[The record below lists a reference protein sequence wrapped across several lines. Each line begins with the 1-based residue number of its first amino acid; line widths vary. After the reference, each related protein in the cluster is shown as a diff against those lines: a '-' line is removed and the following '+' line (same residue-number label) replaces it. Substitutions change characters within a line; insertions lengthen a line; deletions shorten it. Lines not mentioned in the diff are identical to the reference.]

1 MKFSLNWLKELL
13 PISWSVDEL
22 AERLTMAGI
31 EVEGIRAQGRGFEHV
46 IVAQILK
53 SEPHPNADRLS
64 VCEVETGSGKK
75 QIVCGAKNHTVGD
88 KVPLALVGAKL
99 PNGME
104 IKRSKLRGVDSDGMM
119 CSPKELG
126 LAEDAQGLLILPA
139 DMKIGV
145 PFAEAMGLNDTLL
158 ELEITPNRADLLSHW
173 GLAREIAA
181 LSDSPPPRPHQLLP
195 EADEKRLDETSRQS
209 SGAPVQ
215 VQDPVRCPRYTARII
230 RDVKVGPSPDWLR
243 RRLEGLGQRSIF
255 NIVDITNYVL
265 LETGQPLHAFDFKL
279 LEGSAIV
286 VRLARAGEKLIRL
299 DDEISELKPDIL
311 VIADAR
317 HPVALAGVIGGKETG
332 VSATTSDI
340 LLESATFQPSS
351 IRKTSKTLG
360 VSTDSSYRFE
370 RGVDIELAG
379 WASKRA
385 TAMILQL
392 CRGKV
397 DGPLIDQRSTPPAGR
412 KIPCRYSR
420 VQALAGVPIPPSE
433 TTSILRRLGC
443 KVSDSQHQSTNR
455 ILTPADEFELES
467 CDVETPSWRA
477 DLEREIDLIEEVVRL
492 HGIQNIPGKL
502 DPAALST
509 TKDSLS
515 FLFADRLRA
524 LATSLGLNEAAN
536 YTVVS
541 SANFENLQS
550 SAENDSLTLANPLSS
565 EMDSLRPSLLGGLL
579 ESAGRNLAGGSG
591 GVALFELGRIFQ
603 IADGKMMEKF
613 RLGMILTGIRGDGA
627 PWEKGASEKTY
638 DFHDLKGM
646 IDSLLAGLGIP
657 QDKHASSIVKD
668 IPALEDGIGLILTH
682 QTRCVAYMG
691 KVKTLLAH
699 RAKISTTV
707 FYAELDCEWLQ
718 SAQTGAI
725 RYTPW
730 PVYPSVRRDIAMTV
744 GLEVNHQHIA
754 QTFSRLAKKHAES
767 RGIFLEQVE
776 IFDIFQSDEIGI
788 NKKSLAYSLTYR
800 SPQKTLTDNETNE
813 VHETIKKALKNEI
826 CCEVR
831 E

>member
-1 MKFSLNWLKELL
+1 M
-13 PISWSVDEL
+13 SWSVDEL

-31 EVEGIRAQGRGFEHV
+31 EVEGIRAQGRGFENV

-88 KVPLALVGAKL
+88 NVPLALVGAKL

-126 LAEDAQGLLILPA
+126 LAEDAQGLLILPTG
-139 DMKIGV
+139 MKVGV

-158 ELEITPNRADLLSHW
+158 DLEITPNRADLLSHW

-181 LSDSPPPRPHQLLP
+181 LSDSPPPHPHQLLP
-195 EADEKRLDETSRQS
+195 EADEKRMDEASCTSP
-209 SGAPVQ
+209 ATPVQ
-215 VQDPVRCPRYTARII
+215 VQDSVRCPRYTARVI

-243 RRLEGLGQRSIF
+243 HRLEGLGQRSIF

-279 LEGSAIV
+279 LEGSTIV

-299 DDEISELKPDIL
+299 DDETSELKPDML

-317 HPVALAGVIGGKETG
+317 RPVALAGVIGGKETG
-332 VSATTSDI
+332 VSTTTTDI

-360 VSTDSSYRFE
+360 ISTDSSYRFE

-392 CRGKV
+392 CGGKV

-420 VQALAGVPIPPSE
+420 VQALAGIPIPPSE
-433 TTSILRRLGC
+433 TNSILKRLWCRIG
-443 KVSDSQHQSTNR
+443 DFQHQSPNL
-455 ILTPADEFELES
+455 ISTPADGFERES
-467 CDVETPSWRA
+467 CDVEPPSWRA

-492 HGIQNIPGKL
+492 HGIQNILGKL

-509 TKDSLS
+509 TKDNPS
-515 FLFADRLRA
+515 FLFADRLRT
-524 LATSLGLNEAAN
+524 LATSLGLNEAVHD
-536 YTVVS
+536 TLVS
-541 SANFENLQS
+541 SANFENLLPS
-550 SAENDSLTLANPLSS
+550 VENDSLILTNPLSS
-565 EMDSLRPSLLGGLL
+565 EMDALRTSLLSGLL
-579 ESAGRNLAGGSG
+579 KSTGRNLAGGSSG
-591 GVALFELGRIFQ
+591 AALFELGRIFHVP
-603 IADGKMMEKF
+603 DGKPVEKF
-613 RLGMILTGIRGDGA
+613 HLGMILTGIRDDGA
-627 PWEKGASEKTY
+627 PWEKGASEKAY

-646 IDSLLAGLGIP
+646 MDSLLAGLGIQ
-657 QDKHASSIVKD
+657 QDKYASSIIKD
-668 IPALEDGIGLILTH
+668 IFALEDNIGLILTH
-682 QTRCVAYMG
+682 QTRRVAYMG
-691 KVKTLLAH
+691 KIKSLLAH
-699 RAKISTTV
+699 TAKISTAV

-718 SAQTGAI
+718 SAQTRVI
-725 RYTPW
+725 HYTPW

-744 GLEVNHQHIA
+744 GLDVNHQHIA
-754 QTFSRLAKKHAES
+754 QTFSRLAKKYAES
-767 RGIFLEQVE
+767 MGIFLEQVE
-776 IFDIFQSDEIGI
+776 IFDIFQSDDIGT

-800 SPQKTLTDNETNE
+800 SPKKTLTDAEANEI
-813 VHETIKKALKNEI
+813 HETIKKTIKNEI